1 MSFFEKRI
9 PTIIGLL
16 ILIIGVGAGIYLVG
30 QKSFLK
36 EKLDPESAPKKIKI
50 TNVTDSQFSVSWTT
64 SKAAIGLVKYGTTS
78 SPDSSL
84 PDDRDQRSGEKTAF
98 KTHYVTLSGLKPLTK
113 YYFKIGSGSEKNLF
127 DNNGKPYEITTGPAL
142 GAQPP
147 SDLINGK
154 AVAESGG
161 PAAGAIV
168 YATLPETAPLSA
180 QVKVDGTWLIPLS
193 SARIPDLSDYATY
206 DPQTTLIDIFVQG
219 EEKTAKA
226 TTNTANDSPVPEIA
240 LGKTYD
246 FVEGTVVEKTEEL
259 AQATVPEAT
268 ASSEE
273 NSEPEIEPWEEEEYY
288 EDYEEEYY
296 EEEEEIPS
304 QFPLEP
310 LANLPVEA
318 TPSAQVELLN
328 PQTEGET
335 INSLKPEFLGTGPAR
350 KVLRVKI
357 YSEEIYASTVVV
369 DSEGN
374 WSFTPPEDLEPG
386 THRITI
392 TYVDDYGEEQTLERN
407 FIIASSGDNDLPSFT
422 ATPSGEATTAA
433 SPSPT
438 TSTPSARTSTPST
451 GSGVPSP
458 GTVNPTILMLALGL
472 LLTFFGF
479 TLKLAAF

>member
-1 MSFFEKRI
+1 
-9 PTIIGLL
+9 L
-16 ILIIGVGAGIYLVG
+16 ITGIGAGIYLVG

-36 EKLDPESAPKKIKI
+36 EKLDPEFAPKKIKI

-78 SPDSSL
+78 SSDSSL

-98 KTHYVTLSGLKPLTK
+98 KTHYVTLSGLKPATK

-154 AVAESGG
+154 VVTESGG
-161 PAAGAIV
+161 SASGAIV

-180 QVKVDGTWLIPLS
+180 QVKIDGTWLIPLS
-193 SARIPDLSDYATY
+193 SARTPDLFDYATY
-206 DPQTTLIDIFVQG
+206 DSRTTLIDIFVQG

-226 TTNTANDSPVPEIA
+226 TTNTANDSPVPEVA

-246 FVEGTVVEKTEEL
+246 FTEGTAAEITEDL
-259 AQATVPEAT
+259 AQAPIEEAAVTTDEEDLETIPSEETEAT
-268 ASSEE
+268 ETA
-273 NSEPEIEPWEEEEYY
+273 
-288 EDYEEEYY
+288 
-296 EEEEEIPS
+296 EIPG
-304 QFPLEP
+304 QFSLEP

-318 TPSAQVELLN
+318 TPSAQVGLLN
-328 PQTEGET
+328 PQLDGET

-350 KVLRVKI
+350 KVLTVKVESKT
-357 YSEEIYASTVVV
+357 YTTTVVV
-369 DSEGN
+369 DDQGN

-386 THRITI
+386 AHKITI
-392 TYVDDYGEEQTLERN
+392 TYVDDYGEEQSLERN
-407 FIIASSGDNDLPSFT
+407 FIIASSGDSDLPSFT

-451 GSGVPSP
+451 DSGIPSP
-458 GTVNPTILMLALGL
+458 GTIHPTILMLALGL

-479 TLKLAAF
+479 ALKLATL